1 MLLALLLSAGSA
13 LLGGALAL
21 AARHRPALLELTRT
35 FAFSAAAGV
44 VALHLFPELLRDSG
58 PRGLVWAA
66 LGFALPG
73 LLEAGAKQLGPG
85 LRERGLSGARV
96 AAELGFVALFV
107 HSLLEG
113 LALRAAVGAPGPHV
127 DLEIALVAH
136 HAPLTAAVA
145 LPLLELLGARG
156 AIVRVLWIAGAGV
169 AGALLGGAGGAGDGT
184 AFFSVAGGAMAGAL
198 LHVVA
203 DEIRPQLFTSAGGRL
218 RDLAAGAAGIAVA
231 GLGASM
237 QPASGQTGAAVVGV
251 LQQTSALLLLSSPAL
266 LAGDLAAAW
275 LRLRAPTLRLD
286 DQPGASPAALL
297 VTGRLLGLAAL
308 PVRLLLAAAG
318 PLADVLVARLWPRVT
333 ETATET
339 ADESVIESVADKD
352 HETNTRSAA
361 LAALLDHLAECWP
374 RRLAVLLLGGATL
387 GALTGGV
394 GFAQVPG
401 GLPAVEVVLVIG
413 GCSALSGAAGAALA
427 VLALAAG
434 APALPALLSMV
445 LLPALARL
453 LLSSSAPA
461 SSGPLPR
468 RLLLATLVTAG
479 TLACYLALSATA
491 LGVSLTGAALA
502 AVAPLSQPLLAQLW
516 SSPVSAA
523 CTALL
528 ALPVLATLWH
538 AGARGWLVPLRHRG
552 AP

>member
-21 AARHRPALLELTRT
+21 AARHRPALLDLTRT

-44 VALHLFPELLRDSG
+44 VALHLFPELLRESG
-58 PRGLVWAA
+58 PRGLLWAA

-73 LLEAGAKQLGPG
+73 LLEAAARGLGPG
-85 LRERGLSGARV
+85 LRERGFSGARV

-145 LPLLELLGARG
+145 LPLFELLGAR
-156 AIVRVLWIAGAGV
+156 AAAVRVLWIAGAGV
-169 AGALLGGAGGAGDGT
+169 AGALLGGATADGSGA

-203 DEIRPQLFTSAGGRL
+203 DEIRPQRFTSAGGRL
-218 RDLAAGAAGIAVA
+218 ADLAAGAAGIAVA

-237 QPASGQTGAAVVGV
+237 HPASDRTSAAVAGV
-251 LQQTSALLLLSSPAL
+251 LQQTAALLLLSSPAL

-275 LRLRAPTLRLD
+275 LRLRASRLRLD

-297 VTGRLLGLAAL
+297 VTGRLLGLLAMPA
-308 PVRLLLAAAG
+308 RLLLAAAG
-318 PLADVLVARLWPRVT
+318 PLAEALVARLWPRG
-333 ETATET
+333 
-339 ADESVIESVADKD
+339 ADSDSDTDTDTDTDAYTV
-352 HETNTRSAA
+352 SAA
-361 LAALLDHLAECWP
+361 FAALLDHLAECWP

-387 GALTGGV
+387 GALTGGP
-394 GFAQVPG
+394 GFAPVEGGVPA
-401 GLPAVEVVLVIG
+401 LAVILVVG
-413 GCSALSGAAGAALA
+413 ACSALSGAAGAALA
-427 VLALAAG
+427 VPALAAG
-434 APALPALLSMV
+434 APPLPALLSMV
-445 LLPALARL
+445 LLPAVARL
-453 LLSSSAPA
+453 LLSSGSREA
-461 SSGPLPR
+461 SGPLPR
-468 RLLLATLVTAG
+468 RLLLAALVAAG
-479 TLACYLALSATA
+479 TLAGYFALPATS
-491 LGVSLTGAALA
+491 LGASVTGAALA
-502 AVAPLSQPLLAQLW
+502 AVAQLSLPLREQL
-516 SSPVSAA
+516 SAAPVSAA

-528 ALPVLATLWH
+528 AVPVLATLWR
-538 AGARGWLVPLRHRG
+538 AGARGWLAPLRHGG
-552 AP
+552 AE